1 MEGEERNNTHLIV
14 VVPSMISTQGWMG
27 QYFERMQSLSD
38 NKELPSRIRFMLMD
52 VIELRKNK
60 VDHYLENLRWKNY
73 HLLLK
78 WNSWHNFCVGSVSV
92 SFYK

>member
-1 MEGEERNNTHLIV
+1 
-14 VVPSMISTQGWMG
+14 MISIQGWMG

-60 VDHYLENLRWKNY
+60 VDHYLGNLGWKNY

-78 WNSWHNFCVGSVSV
+78 WNSWHNLCVGSVSV

>member
-1 MEGEERNNTHLIV
+1 MGEERNKTHLIV
-14 VVPSMISTQGWMG
+14 VLPSMISTQGWMG

-60 VDHYLENLRWKNY
+60 VDHYL
-73 HLLLK
+73 
-78 WNSWHNFCVGSVSV
+78 
-92 SFYK
+92 